1 MKRKYVILT
10 SFLSVVVILWG
21 ASVAFNRKVDFDVV
35 LLKREGE
42 PVHDVRVHFEDFRF
56 RFGDLEERAS
66 EVGQRKF
73 LMQYGSWPKEV
84 DVTWKE
90 GGRESAVVKSVLPV
104 PPRLSVGRNEQLELV
119 IEFEEDGPIAYPRV
133 KESFKEKGLSYRY
146 KD

>member
-1 MKRKYVILT
+1 MKRRCVVLA
-10 SFLSVVVILWG
+10 SLLSVVVVVWG

-90 GGRESAVVKSVLPV
+90 RGRESAVVKSVLPV

-119 IEFEEDGPIAYPRV
+119 IEFDEGGPVVYPRV
-133 KESFKEKGLSYRY
+133 KESFEKKGLSYRY
-146 KD
+146 SD